1 MTTGDNTVRFATRLL
16 QTGKTTTGI
25 EVPAEAI
32 AQLGGGAR
40 PAVAARVNDYAY
52 RTTVG
57 VMGGR
62 SLLPF
67 SAEHRAASGLKGGD
81 AIAVALTLDT
91 ASREVELPA
100 DLDQALA
107 AEPAAQAAFLK
118 QAPSRRKADIA
129 NVLSAKAPDTRARRI
144 QAIVERLR

>member
-1 MTTGDNTVRFATRLL
+1 MTIRFSTQLL

-25 EVPAEAI
+25 EVPAEVV

-40 PAVAARVNDYAY
+40 PAVAARVNDYPY

-81 AIAVALTLDT
+81 AIVVELSLDT
-91 ASREVELPA
+91 ASREVEIPA

-107 AEPAAQAAFLK
+107 AEPAVHAAFHK
-118 QAPSRRKADIA
+118 QAPSRRKADID
-129 NVLSAKAPDTRARRI
+129 NVLSAKAPDTRVRRI
-144 QAIVERLR
+144 QAIVARLR